1 MTKWRP
7 RQVKKCHHRPPA
19 TEQWSWDL
27 SIGLPDWKHFHFR
40 KYMVFP
46 RLTPV
51 WRSHTSFVLLSR
63 NKFHYFT

>member
-27 SIGLPDWKHFHFR
+27 SLGLSDWKHFHFR

-51 WRSHTSFVLLSR
+51 
-63 NKFHYFT
+63 